1 MITIEVQFEH
11 RGDLFTYAAPEIVEP
26 GDRVI
31 VPRDGSLAVGV
42 VVAIGSPH
50 TAIEE
55 IVRVIRPD
63 EALGEEDGDAGDA
76 G

>member
-1 MITIEVQFEH
+1 VISIEVQFEH
-11 RGDLFTYAAPEIVEP
+11 RGDLYTYSAPEIVDH

-50 TAIEE
+50 TATEE
-55 IVRVIRPD
+55 IIRVIRPD
-63 EALGEEDGDAGDA
+63 ETVEEDSDAGDA